1 VVYVPVLYPGGMSL
15 CYTRVGDLPP
25 CITRVGD
32 LPPCITRV
40 VCTPCCAIPGWYVP
54 PAVLYPGGVC
64 VPFYTRVGYV
74 SRSIPGFGR
83 MGGVYTSGFGRMGG
97 VYTSRVYEN
106 VAVSIHLGSPFGGF
120 NADLMGFIVLPLLA
134 RVPEVYPHYLLLSAR
149 FCMVCSLSPGL

>member
-1 VVYVPVLYPGGMSL
+1 M
-15 CYTRVGDLPP
+15 
-25 CITRVGD
+25 
-32 LPPCITRV
+32 
-40 VCTPCCAIPGWYVP
+40 
-54 PAVLYPGGVC
+54 
-64 VPFYTRVGYV
+64 

-97 VYTSRVYEN
+97 VYTSRVYENVAVLYLRVYEN

-149 FCMVCSLSPGL
+149 FDRFG